1 MVGVSLL
8 PIALNLRLI
17 QARSDWNSIELVV
30 ATATVGA
37 KCPCCG
43 WLSRRVHG
51 RYVRHLTDAPLRQVQ
66 VSVELHVRK
75 FHCDNPGCDRS
86 IFVERVV
93 GFAESYARRTVQLDE
108 LLSLVAFA
116 NGGECG
122 SRVAAEMR
130 IMISPQ
136 SLLRL
141 IRRRGVGATV
151 CGRVLGIDDWS
162 FAKRKRYGSLIVD
175 LEEHR
180 VVDLLP
186 DRLAETV
193 SAWMKAHPGIEIV
206 SRDRGDNFI
215 AGVTEGAPEA
225 RQVADRWHLHHNLG
239 EMLKRVVERHLSELH
254 KLIRDRWR
262 EQAHTKAQMPKSIG
276 AQFYKVESA
285 EERELRE
292 RDDRYG
298 HRHELIH
305 GLAREGKSRSAIAD
319 LTHLD
324 RVTVRRILNTPEY
337 TGVPQ
342 RGQRP
347 SSIDAFKDYI
357 AERMA
362 HADGD
367 INAVQLFKE
376 IAAQGFT
383 GVYATVWRMVRRLA
397 RHSAHP
403 APAPSET
410 LASNATM
417 IVQRP
422 QSRSIT
428 LPMPTVFEIT
438 RWLMDKTHALTTE
451 QTDLLQQWL
460 TVVPAVNAGRDA
472 ARGFTEILT
481 KRQSDQLDRWIA
493 TASASTVTTLRQ
505 FAKGI
510 QADHD
515 AVLAA
520 LQLPWSSAQLEGQVN
535 RLKVIKRQMY
545 GRAKFDLLKIRVMT
559 KV

>member
-1 MVGVSLL
+1 MLGVSLL
-8 PIALNLRLI
+8 PTASNIRLI

-37 KCPCCG
+37 MCPCCG
-43 WLSRRVHG
+43 RLSRRVHS
-51 RYVRHLTDAPLRQVQ
+51 RYIRRLTDAPLRQVQ
-66 VSVELHVRK
+66 VSVALHVRK
-75 FHCDNPGCDRS
+75 FHCDNPGCNRS
-86 IFVERVV
+86 IFVERVT

-108 LLSLVAFA
+108 LLSLIAFA

-122 SRVAAEMR
+122 SRVAAEMC
-130 IMISPQ
+130 ITISPQ

-141 IRRRGVGATV
+141 IRRRGVGTIV
-151 CGRVLGIDDWS
+151 GGRVLGIDDWS

-175 LEEHR
+175 LEGHR

-215 AGVTEGAPEA
+215 AGVTEGAPDA

-239 EMLKRVVERHLSELH
+239 EMLKRLVERHLSELH
-254 KLIRDRWR
+254 TLIRDHWRWS
-262 EQAHTKAQMPKSIG
+262 EQTEQTDTKAPAPAPKPIG
-276 AQFYKVESA
+276 SQFYKSESGD
-285 EERELRE
+285 ERELRE
-292 RDDRYG
+292 RDERYR
-298 HRHELIH
+298 HRHELVH
-305 GLAREGKSRSAIAD
+305 SLAREGKSGREIAD
-319 LTHLD
+319 LTHLS
-324 RVTVRRILNTPEY
+324 RNTVRSILSKPEY
-337 TGVPQ
+337 VGAPQ
-342 RGQRP
+342 RGQRR
-347 SSIDAFKDYI
+347 SSIDPFKDYI
-357 AERMA
+357 AQRIA
-362 HADGD
+362 HGC
-367 INAVQLFKE
+367 INALQLFKE

-383 GVYATVWRMVRRLA
+383 GVYETVWRRVRRTA
-397 RHSAHP
+397 RQAALQSGQLFPNSMTIAHR
-403 APAPSET
+403 PSC
-410 LASNATM
+410 AN
-417 IVQRP
+417 
-422 QSRSIT
+422 
-428 LPMPTVFEIT
+428 LPMPAVFEIT
-438 RWLMDKTHALTTE
+438 RWLMDKTHTLTTQ

-460 TVVPAVNAGRDA
+460 ALVPAVSAGRDA
-472 ARGFTEILT
+472 AHRFTEILT
-481 KRQSDQLDRWIA
+481 KRQSEQLDDWIA
-493 TASASTVTTLRQ
+493 DATTSTVTTLRQ

-520 LQLPWSSAQLEGQVN
+520 LQLPWSNAQLEGQVN